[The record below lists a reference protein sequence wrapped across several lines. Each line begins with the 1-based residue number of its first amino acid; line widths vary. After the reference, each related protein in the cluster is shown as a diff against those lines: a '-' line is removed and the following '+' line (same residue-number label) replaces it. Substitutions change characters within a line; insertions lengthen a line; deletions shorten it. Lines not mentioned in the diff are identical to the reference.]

1 MRKFLSIAACVLVVG
16 CASATRNLHRV
27 DGHVWRSSQPD
38 AVGFEEMKRAG
49 IGEVLS
55 LRHWHSDE
63 KLAGNLIVKR
73 IPMDAQTIRDADMVA
88 ALRVLTRA
96 KVPVLVHC
104 WHGSDRTG
112 VVIAMYRMVVQHW
125 PREKAIA
132 EFIDPDYGYHAGV
145 YPNIRR
151 YLETVD
157 IEAIRRQI

>member
-1 MRKFLSIAACVLVVG
+1 MRQFLLVAACILVVSCG
-16 CASATRNLHRV
+16 PTTRNLHRV
-27 DGHVWRSSQPD
+27 DAHVWRSAQPD
-38 AVGFEEMKRAG
+38 TLGFEELKRAG

-63 KLAGNLIVKR
+63 KLAGNLITHRV
-73 IPMDAQTIRDADMVA
+73 PMNAESIRDADMIA
-88 ALRVLTRA
+88 ALRVLTHA

-125 PREKAIA
+125 PREMAIA
-132 EFIDPDYGYHAGV
+132 EFLEPAYGYHATT

-157 IEAIRRQI
+157 IEAIRRQL